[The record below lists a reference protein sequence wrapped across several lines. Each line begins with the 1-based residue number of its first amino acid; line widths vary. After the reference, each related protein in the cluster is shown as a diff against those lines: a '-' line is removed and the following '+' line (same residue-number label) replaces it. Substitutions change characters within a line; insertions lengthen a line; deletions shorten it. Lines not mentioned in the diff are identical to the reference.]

1 MTDPTLAGGAGSAA
15 YAQTATGIVLLTT
28 PFWVEVLYAVDVV
41 AATIASVCGAIVGLV
56 GVWRIFRQKRS
67 PLP

>member
-1 MTDPTLAGGAGSAA
+1 MPDPTLAGGAGSAA

-28 PFWVEVLYAVDVV
+28 PFWAEVLYDIDIV

-56 GVWRIFRQKRS
+56 GVWRIFRRKAQ
-67 PLP
+67 P

>member
-15 YAQTATGIVLLTT
+15 YAQTATGVVLLTT
-28 PFWVEVLYAVDVV
+28 PFWAQVLYAVDVV
-41 AATIASVCGAIVGLV
+41 AATVASVCGAIVGIA

-67 PLP
+67 TP

>member
-1 MTDPTLAGGAGSAA
+1 MPDPTLAGGAGSAA

-28 PFWVEVLYAVDVV
+28 PFWAEVLYDIDIV

-56 GVWRIFRQKRS
+56 GVWRIVRRKAQ
-67 PLP
+67 P